1 MSEASHKELF
11 LKSLNRCSA
20 DSSFIPSFYDRFL
33 GRSEEIRHKFRFTD
47 FTKQNEMLLHSLKLA
62 AGATS
67 GEPEALHEI
76 RERAETHDRHHL
88 DIKPELYEYW
98 FDSVIETAR
107 QFDPEWN
114 DDVEQSW
121 STILGYVIR
130 HMAKFY

>member
-1 MSEASHKELF
+1 M
-11 LKSLNRCSA
+11 
-20 DSSFIPSFYDRFL
+20 
-33 GRSEEIRHKFRFTD
+33 
-47 FTKQNEMLLHSLKLA
+47 
-62 AGATS
+62 
-67 GEPEALHEI
+67 HEI